1 MSEQRGENNN
11 TRKSTRKLSRQP
23 ARKLSAI
30 VIDDD
35 KRSFESLEG
44 REGFIELNVIDSYV
58 AAQNLLL
65 QYRHSFSRRGGDLFL
80 VDIDFA
86 KSTLPNNLEWGSYG
100 DLKPFGPLLALPF
113 LGREVCTFVPYSSY
127 WNDEH
132 IYKNGFVLVATSLIL
147 AATEQRA
154 IRLNDVRREIDESE
168 GECSFGSTVGY
179 ALSDALAKYRSV
191 LANPERVDLLD
202 IARTKRRLEAI
213 VERIKSGD
221 EVLSLP
227 LQDESGI
234 LSIDFTYLPFHFER
248 IELTSVFADLF
259 NFNLSNDLSVFQRII
274 EILDKWVP
282 ISRDI
287 GGYLLPEAAQKLL
300 DITEGLSDDSDK
312 PSSFDQ
318 ALGIVMSG
326 SPLLQEPAVKRVA
339 MMFAWVKAWCEDC
352 FEEVEAFHSE
362 VENERASLISRVHTT
377 LSLDKKDTTTLYKRL
392 LADKGGAEV
401 STKLWRTP
409 FKLEGTYKGVND
421 AYQLDE
427 DKPSALTIIERFM
440 CIKYAK
446 EVLSWDGHRVPYPR
460 WMIE

>member
-1 MSEQRGENNN
+1 MSEQRAKNNHP
-11 TRKSTRKLSRQP
+11 RKSTRRLSRQP

-35 KRSFESLEG
+35 TRSFESLEG

-65 QYRHSFSRRGGDLFL
+65 QHRQSVGRRGGDLFL

-86 KSTLPNNLEWGSYG
+86 KSKLPNNLEWGSYG
-100 DLKPFGPLLALPF
+100 ALKPFGPLLALPF
-113 LGREVCTFVPYSSY
+113 LGREICTFVPYSSY

-168 GECSFGSTVGY
+168 GECSFGSTVGF
-179 ALSDALAKYRSV
+179 ALSDALAKYRAV
-191 LANPERVDLLD
+191 LANPERVELLD
-202 IARTKRRLEAI
+202 IARTNRQLEAL
-213 VERIKSGD
+213 VERIKRGD

-227 LQDESGI
+227 LQDENGI
-234 LSIDFTYLPFHFER
+234 LSINFSYLPFHLESL
-248 IELTSVFADLF
+248 ELTSVFADLF

-274 EILDKWVP
+274 EILKGWEP
-282 ISRDI
+282 ISNEL
-287 GGYLLPEAAQKLL
+287 GGYRLPEAAQKLL
-300 DITEGLSDDSDK
+300 DITEGLSHDSDE
-312 PSSFDQ
+312 SLSFDQ
-318 ALGIVMSG
+318 ALGIVMQG
-326 SPLLQEPAVKRVA
+326 SPLLEEHAVKRIA

-352 FEEVEAFHSE
+352 FEEIEAFHSE
-362 VENERASLISRVHTT
+362 VENERASLINRVHTT
-377 LSLDKKDTTTLYKRL
+377 LSLDKKDSAILYKRL
-392 LADKGGAEV
+392 LAGKGGREV
-401 STKLWRTP
+401 STKRWRTP
-409 FKLEGTYKGVND
+409 FKLEGTYEGVND

-427 DKPSALTIIERFM
+427 DKPSALTTIERFM
-440 CIKYAK
+440 CIQYAK
-446 EVLSWDGHRVPYPR
+446 EVLFWDGLKVPYPR